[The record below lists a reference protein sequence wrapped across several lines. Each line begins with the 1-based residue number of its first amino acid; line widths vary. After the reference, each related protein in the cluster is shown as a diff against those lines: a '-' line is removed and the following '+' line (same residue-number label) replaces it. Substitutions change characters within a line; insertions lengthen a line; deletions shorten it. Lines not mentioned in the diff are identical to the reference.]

1 MRTTAIRRT
10 VKVLVTMG
18 LVTGVALG
26 SAPASASG
34 GGGCGRQVSDQRGTT
49 ISIKSFCFG
58 PTILRVPLRR
68 AVTWV
73 NNDPFSHTVLGA
85 NAVWGGFDQLK
96 AGARVTYRFVRPG
109 VYPYVC
115 TFHPGMVGV
124 VIAGSANGPGAA
136 QATVTKEGP
145 VKLVER
151 SAAAAL
157 AAAPGLPPA
166 PATGPALVLA
176 PVGGPSPVG
185 SWAVG
190 ALLAIV
196 VTAAAVWSKRGT
208 RAAAR

>member
-1 MRTTAIRRT
+1 MRTKAIRRT
-10 VKVLVTMG
+10 VKALVMIG
-18 LVTGVALG
+18 LVSGVALG

-58 PTILRVPLRR
+58 PTILRVPLGR

-73 NNDPFSHTVLGA
+73 NKDPFSHTVLGA

-136 QATVTKEGP
+136 QATVTKKGP
-145 VKLVER
+145 VKLVEP
-151 SAAAAL
+151 L
-157 AAAPGLPPA
+157 TAAAPAPA
-166 PATGPALVLA
+166 PVGSPAVVIT
-176 PVGGPSPVG
+176 PQGGPSPAA
-185 SWAVG
+185 SRTVG

-196 VTAAAVWSKRGT
+196 AAAAAVWSKRRI